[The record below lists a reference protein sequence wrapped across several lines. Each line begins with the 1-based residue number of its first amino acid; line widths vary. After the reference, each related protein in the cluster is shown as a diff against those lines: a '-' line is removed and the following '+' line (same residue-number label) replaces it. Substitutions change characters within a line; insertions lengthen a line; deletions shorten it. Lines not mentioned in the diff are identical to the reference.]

1 MLAPSANQL
10 SASIAGTAAG
20 GAGAALAGAAALSTT
35 LGPSAPPSTGK
46 ATAAAFSSSSSAA
59 AAAAGLTCV
68 SFMRHSI
75 ATHNEAAAGSA
86 DAMGSV
92 YLSEA
97 FADSSLSSR
106 GHALVRRARQSMLG
120 LSPAP
125 SVVLCS
131 PLTRA
136 VQTAIAMFGG
146 SGIPIVAVPE
156 AREAYGRFPCDRHR
170 DKSELELMFGDAVDF
185 SLCPVQDTAWSPHH
199 REEMSQLDRRVAG
212 FVDDLLRREAGHVFV
227 VSHGVFIE
235 AALRQL
241 AHGYPGHIG
250 KNRVHNCDV
259 HSFVF
264 SVAPS
269 SSAAAAAVAC
279 TSSCSGGG
287 VGRVPPTAA
296 ASTAPPRVEAYLTGQ
311 GLALACAA
319 RMPLPAV
326 AHVNRTI
333 RRFSGDGQSLT
344 ERQFSALLARCEIGA
359 QETRWLFCALDRE
372 GGGKVAAGDL
382 LQALVAFHSG
392 GEEAGGVAEP
402 PGAHACHGL
411 MDLRVRYQ
419 REMYGTPLANY
430 ELLDATFKRILF
442 TVLAMS

>member
-20 GAGAALAGAAALSTT
+20 GTGAALAGAAALSTT
-35 LGPSAPPSTGK
+35 LGPSAPPPSTGK
-46 ATAAAFSSSSSAA
+46 AAAAACSSSSSAA

-75 ATHNEAAAGSA
+75 ATHNEAAAASA

-97 FADSSLSSR
+97 YADSSLSSR

-170 DKSELELMFGDAVDF
+170 DKSELELMFGDSVDF
-185 SLCPVQDTAWSPHH
+185 SLCPVQDMAWSPHH

-212 FVDDLLRREAGHVFV
+212 FVDGLLRREDGHVFV

-235 AALRQL
+235 TALRQL
-241 AHGYPGHIG
+241 AHAYPGHIG

-269 SSAAAAAVAC
+269 SSVPPLPPPSQVLLLVRAVA
-279 TSSCSGGG
+279 SGG
-287 VGRVPPTAA
+287 
-296 ASTAPPRVEAYLTGQ
+296 Y
-311 GLALACAA
+311 
-319 RMPLPAV
+319 PLPPP
-326 AHVNRTI
+326 H
-333 RRFSGDGQSLT
+333 RR
-344 ERQFSALLARCEIGA
+344 R
-359 QETRWLFCALDRE
+359 
-372 GGGKVAAGDL
+372 
-382 LQALVAFHSG
+382 
-392 GEEAGGVAEP
+392 P
-402 PGAHACHGL
+402 PGW
-411 MDLRVRYQ
+411 RR
-419 REMYGTPLANY
+419 T
-430 ELLDATFKRILF
+430 
-442 TVLAMS
+442 